1 MTTTHKKSDGTDAS
15 PGKKS
20 SSVSQKPQ
28 EGIRE
33 TIEAVAIAFVLAFVF
48 KTFEA
53 EAFVIPTGSMAPTL
67 YGRHKEVHCTG
78 CGLNYTIGASQEID
92 QESGVL
98 NPGSRLANS
107 NCPNCRYR
115 NDVHESPAFNGDR
128 IVVNKQVSKY
138 RRFDVVVFKNPEEPH
153 VNYIKRLVGLPGE
166 TIRIRQGDIMARRAD
181 ADPWVVQ
188 RKEDP
193 NRQRDIQLLV
203 YDDQHPPQILLD
215 AGGQERWAPASWNE
229 SDTEMGGWPI
239 AENAW
244 KPTPETRS
252 YPVDAKDDQ
261 LHWLRYR
268 NLVPDREHWASVKG
282 TGKLELALAP
292 QLIADFC
299 GFNSDGGMDEELY
312 WTNDLTLD
320 FTVNIEEATEK
331 SQLLIELVEGFRTV
345 RCQVNPVTGMA
356 DIAVISRELD
366 PATPTSETV
375 ASVQT
380 GIQGPGEYNIS
391 FANVDDR
398 LCLWVDDDLI
408 PLGDKASFQSAGLN
422 LPTELDLAP
431 MGIAVNQLKAVV
443 SNLVIH
449 RDIYYRNDVLNFN
462 QQDGIS
468 PDPTSAEY
476 RWQYHNGTITVNEV
490 DSNRYSQ
497 LSTNLRSPRNYAR
510 YYSESFNAQEAQYG
524 KVLEFR
530 LRDNEYLM
538 FGDNSPASKDSRLFD
553 YYSRPLRGVDSS
565 RYAVREQDLIGEAL
579 CIFWPHGI
587 PFMNGGKGYAVLN
600 HKRYNN
606 DGGTET
612 VKDYPLYSIPFY
624 PNISRMKMIR

>member
-20 SSVSQKPQ
+20 SSVPQKPQ

-356 DIAVISRELD
+356 DIVVISRELD

-380 GIQGPGEYNIS
+380 GIQGPGDYNIS

-497 LSTNLRSPRNYAR
+497 LSTNLRSPKNYAR

-606 DGGTET
+606 DGSVET

>member
-1 MTTTHKKSDGTDAS
+1 MTTSRKKSDEIETRS
-15 PGKKS
+15 GKKS
-20 SSVSQKPQ
+20 SRVNQKSQ
-28 EGIRE
+28 EGFRE
-33 TIEAVAIAFVLAFVF
+33 TIEAVAIAFILAFVF

-98 NPGSRLANS
+98 NPGSRLTNS

-128 IVVNKQVSKY
+128 IVVNKQVSRY
-138 RRFDVVVFKNPEEPH
+138 RRFNVVVFKNPEEPH

-166 TIRIRQGDIMARRAD
+166 TIRLRQGDIMARRAD

-193 NRQRDIQLLV
+193 NRQRDIQIMV
-203 YDDQHPPQILLD
+203 YDDQHPPQALLD
-215 AGGQERWAPASWNE
+215 AGGQERWAPASWSE
-229 SDTEMGGWPI
+229 TDTEMGGWPM

-244 KPTPETRS
+244 KPTPATRT

-268 NLVPDREHWASVKG
+268 NLIPDREHWASVRG
-282 TGKLELALAP
+282 TGKLELPLAP

-312 WTNDLTLD
+312 WVNDLTLD
-320 FTVNIEEATEK
+320 FTINIEEATET

-345 RCQVNPVTGMA
+345 RCQINPVTGMA
-356 DIAVISRELD
+356 DIVVLSREQD
-366 PATPTSETV
+366 PASPTSETV

-380 GIQGPGEYNIS
+380 GIQGPGEYSIS

-408 PLGDKASFQSAGLN
+408 PLGDKAAFQSAGLN

-431 MGIAVNQLKAVV
+431 MGIAVSQLRAVV

-449 RDIYYRNDVLNFN
+449 RDIYYRNDVLNFEK
-462 QQDGIS
+462 QDGIS

-476 RWQYHNGTITVNEV
+476 RWQYHNGTITVTEV

-497 LSTNLRSPRNYAR
+497 LATNLRSPKNYAR
-510 YYSESFNAQEAQYG
+510 FYSESFEAREQQYG
-524 KVLEFR
+524 TALQFQ
-530 LRDNEYLM
+530 LRADEYLM

-587 PFMNGGKGYAVLN
+587 PFMNDGKGYAVLN
-600 HKRYNN
+600 HKRYGS
-606 DGGTET
+606 DGAAET

>member
-1 MTTTHKKSDGTDAS
+1 MTTSRKKSDDTEARA
-15 PGKKS
+15 GKKS
-20 SSVSQKPQ
+20 HRGSQKSQ

-33 TIEAVAIAFVLAFVF
+33 TIEAVAIAFILAFVF

-98 NPGSRLANS
+98 NPGSRLTNS

-188 RKEDP
+188 RKDDP
-193 NRQRDIQLLV
+193 DRQRDIQLLV
-203 YDDQHPPQILLD
+203 YDDQHPPQALLD
-215 AGGQERWAPASWNE
+215 AGGQERWAPASWSE

-244 KPTPETRS
+244 RPAPETRT

-312 WTNDLTLD
+312 WVNDLTLD
-320 FTVNIEEATEK
+320 FTINIEEATEK

-356 DIAVISRELD
+356 DIVVISREAN
-366 PATPTSETV
+366 PASPASETV

-380 GIQGPGEYNIS
+380 GIQGPGEYSVS

-408 PLGDKASFQSAGLN
+408 PLGDKAAFQSAGLN

-431 MGIAVNQLKAVV
+431 MGIAVSQLKAVV
-443 SNLVIH
+443 SNLVVH
-449 RDIYYRNDVLNFN
+449 RDIYYRNDVLNFD

-476 RWQYHNGTITVNEV
+476 RWQYHNGTITVTEV

-497 LSTNLRSPRNYAR
+497 LATNLRSPKNYAR
-510 YYSESFNAQEAQYG
+510 FYSESFQAQETQYG
-524 KVLEFR
+524 KALEFR
-530 LRDNEYLM
+530 LRDDEYLM

-587 PFMNGGKGYAVLN
+587 PFLNDGKGYAVLN
-600 HKRYNN
+600 HKRYGS

>member
-20 SSVSQKPQ
+20 SSVPQKPQ

-356 DIAVISRELD
+356 DIVVISRELD

-497 LSTNLRSPRNYAR
+497 LSTNLRSPKNYAR
-510 YYSESFNAQEAQYG
+510 YYSESINAQKAQYG

-565 RYAVREQDLIGEAL
+565 RYAVREQDLIGKAL

-606 DGGTET
+606 DGSVET

>member
-20 SSVSQKPQ
+20 SSVPQKPQ

-282 TGKLELALAP
+282 TGK
-292 QLIADFC
+292 
-299 GFNSDGGMDEELY
+299 
-312 WTNDLTLD
+312 
-320 FTVNIEEATEK
+320 
-331 SQLLIELVEGFRTV
+331 R
-345 RCQVNPVTGMA
+345 
-356 DIAVISRELD
+356 
-366 PATPTSETV
+366 
-375 ASVQT
+375 
-380 GIQGPGEYNIS
+380 
-391 FANVDDR
+391 
-398 LCLWVDDDLI
+398 
-408 PLGDKASFQSAGLN
+408 
-422 LPTELDLAP
+422 
-431 MGIAVNQLKAVV
+431 
-443 SNLVIH
+443 
-449 RDIYYRNDVLNFN
+449 
-462 QQDGIS
+462 
-468 PDPTSAEY
+468 
-476 RWQYHNGTITVNEV
+476 RW
-490 DSNRYSQ
+490 
-497 LSTNLRSPRNYAR
+497 
-510 YYSESFNAQEAQYG
+510 
-524 KVLEFR
+524 
-530 LRDNEYLM
+530 
-538 FGDNSPASKDSRLFD
+538 
-553 YYSRPLRGVDSS
+553 
-565 RYAVREQDLIGEAL
+565 
-579 CIFWPHGI
+579 HGRR
-587 PFMNGGKGYAVLN
+587 AVLDQ
-600 HKRYNN
+600 RS
-606 DGGTET
+606 D
-612 VKDYPLYSIPFY
+612 S
-624 PNISRMKMIR
+624 